1 MTKTKCYAIT
11 SFDQINEIIKNR
23 KNDKKITIIYLKYSI
38 IDGFGID
45 WLETLLKI
53 YQSKI
58 RKNYIRFYVDCN
70 NNFGLSIM
78 IMKKGIDYIKL
89 KSNPIILNKINQI
102 ARKNKV
108 VLNPNFDVV
117 DLSKI
122 KNLKK
127 EFE

>member
-23 KNDKKITIIYLKYSI
+23 KNNKKITIIYLKYSI

-53 YQSKI
+53 YKSKS
-58 RKNYIRFYVDCN
+58 RKNFIRIYIDCN

-89 KSNPIILNKINQI
+89 KSNPIILNKVNQI
-102 ARKNKV
+102 AKN
-108 VLNPNFDVV
+108 
-117 DLSKI
+117 SCI
-122 KNLKK
+122 KS
-127 EFE
+127 